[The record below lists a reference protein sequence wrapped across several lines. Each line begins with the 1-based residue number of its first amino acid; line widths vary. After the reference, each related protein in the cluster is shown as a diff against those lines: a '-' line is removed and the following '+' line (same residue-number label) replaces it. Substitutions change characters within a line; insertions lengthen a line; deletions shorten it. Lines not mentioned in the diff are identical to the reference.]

1 MTPGGR
7 ARATQR
13 ARSGQAPLRANHT
26 ALRVARG
33 LLEGAV
39 VACAVS
45 RLARARRQVSPDC
58 AKMSPVPPPVLTG
71 DVLGPPL
78 TKGEARPLENQAKRH
93 FRAAGRNLARFA
105 VDLRR
110 LQDGQAHLTRGFS
123 SFGVYAEHTFDGLSA
138 ANAKKISVQ
147 GAVLLVLEAHDRVSL
162 DGPNIPGATGLRAL
176 ATVLSRHGEPTMLA
190 VYDRAALLRPGRAVV
205 DATVNEA
212 VAELVALPR
221 PPAGTPAGDPAGPP
235 DDLDDDDDED
245 DRDEDPEAVHELQD
259 RLIEIRR
266 ALDDLGAVTSELG
279 ATRGRQEAQRIL
291 DDLLE
296 EMRELPH
303 ALAAAI
309 ASTPPAS
316 TATSQTGRTTTEVAP

>member
-1 MTPGGR
+1 M
-7 ARATQR
+7 
-13 ARSGQAPLRANHT
+13 
-26 ALRVARG
+26 
-33 LLEGAV
+33 
-39 VACAVS
+39 
-45 RLARARRQVSPDC
+45 SPDC
-58 AKMSPVPPPVLTG
+58 AKMSPVPAQVLTG

-162 DGPNIPGATGLRAL
+162 DDAPGIPGATGLRAL
-176 ATVLSRHGEPTMLA
+176 ASVLSRHGEATMLA

-205 DATVNEA
+205 DATVNQA
-212 VAELVALPR
+212 VAELVAVPR
-221 PPAGTPAGDPAGPP
+221 PPAGTPP
-235 DDLDDDDDED
+235 DDRPEDLDDDEQDGED
-245 DRDEDPEAVHELQD
+245 GDEDPEAVHELHD

-296 EMRELPH
+296 EMRELPD

-309 ASTPPAS
+309 ASTPDARPPA
-316 TATSQTGRTTTEVAP
+316 